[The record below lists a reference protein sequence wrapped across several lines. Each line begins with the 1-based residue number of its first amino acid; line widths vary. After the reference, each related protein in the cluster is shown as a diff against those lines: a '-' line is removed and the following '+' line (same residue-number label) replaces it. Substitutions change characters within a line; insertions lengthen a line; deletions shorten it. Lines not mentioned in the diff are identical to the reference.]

1 MANLKEIK
9 LHHPGK
15 PEPEVRDFSRKIGEA
30 LYYNGM
36 TPLALEVGERLINGE
51 EWRMTKPERAL
62 VLETLRNT
70 PLYITREIVKALQA
84 DDEE

>member
-1 MANLKEIK
+1 MANLKEIT
-9 LHHPGK
+9 LRHPGK
-15 PEPEVRDFSRKIGEA
+15 EPEVRDFSRKIGET

-51 EWRMTKPERAL
+51 EWKMSKPERAL

-70 PLYITREIVKALQA
+70 PLYITREIVKALEA
-84 DDEE
+84 DGK